1 MQNPFTQMMQ
11 AANMMRNPGQ
21 TINNL
26 MQNNPNMR
34 RAMEMSEGKS
44 PEQIQQVCR
53 NLCDQMGVN
62 YTDALNQFQ
71 SISAQ
76 FGIKI

>member
-1 MQNPFTQMMQ
+1 
-11 AANMMRNPGQ
+11 
-21 TINNL
+21 

-62 YTDALNQFQ
+62 YNDALNQFQ
-71 SISAQ
+71 SMSAQ
-76 FGIKI
+76 FGIKL